1 MMDLRKEAEAR
12 ALKQEQNS
20 GADSSNLSYSY
31 RVQIKHARLAL
42 NEKDFLNSSSSSV
55 NETPMVAQ
63 LAEIDYKWNGARA
76 RAKTNDFIIPRWVPD
91 EEVSRCQSCNSEFDF
106 VNRKH
111 HCRHCGI
118 VCCETCSPHKAL
130 LPHEFGYKDPVRV
143 CTECNTKLLPHQQ
156 YLCTNIANH
165 HRVNSIDV
173 ASTHCNFRRYCN
185 LPFSITLGSEIRK
198 AAYATHNLF
207 SPQQL
212 SAVRDHAIPLRL
224 LVAAKGLAFITVL
237 KGGFIFAPRIG
248 RLRVLCYIC
257 FFLLVNELV
266 GVVLMY

>member
-1 MMDLRKEAEAR
+1 
-12 ALKQEQNS
+12 
-20 GADSSNLSYSY
+20 
-31 RVQIKHARLAL
+31 
-42 NEKDFLNSSSSSV
+42 
-55 NETPMVAQ
+55 
-63 LAEIDYKWNGARA
+63 
-76 RAKTNDFIIPRWVPD
+76 
-91 EEVSRCQSCNSEFDF
+91 
-106 VNRKH
+106 
-111 HCRHCGI
+111 
-118 VCCETCSPHKAL
+118 
-130 LPHEFGYKDPVRV
+130 
-143 CTECNTKLLPHQQ
+143 
-156 YLCTNIANH
+156 
-165 HRVNSIDV
+165 
-173 ASTHCNFRRYCN
+173 